1 MDMKTLRKL
10 AWILPVSLAA
20 GLTLALFDGGTW
32 WIGMLAYGLLF
43 SLGLLALSALWGTAE
58 KPKGVMLMLLLALIL
73 RLGMGLF
80 FSWALPAYG
89 NDTPVQNAGYIFR
102 DASAYDQ
109 QSWDLAVSTDPLWK
123 AFERS
128 YGIDDQYGGLTFFL
142 GLVYRLLSAELHRP
156 WLIILFAAIA
166 GAIGTGLAWKGARQA
181 WGEPVALGL
190 GWIMALYPE
199 SLVAGG
205 SQMREPFLI
214 LFTSAFFLGLVSRRA
229 GAGWKAWAWM
239 GGGLLGGLLFSPGM
253 ALTILVVLVV
263 WDWLQGGDR
272 RIRWG
277 WVIAGAALV
286 LAGLIFLGSLMGGA
300 LQAPA
305 GPLANLVTWLKYSA
319 AYSAYETE
327 LGSGW
332 IQTIFDTLPKP
343 LHLPFLTAY
352 GVIQPLLPAAIIDS
366 GVWPMRL
373 MGIVRGLGWSAL
385 LPFFF
390 YSLRPILKTTS
401 KHERLSWLWLWI
413 FTWFWVLLC
422 SFRGGGDQWDNP
434 RYRLIFLLFQAGLAA
449 FSFIWARRTHDRWFG
464 RTFLVE
470 VVLLGGILA
479 WYISRYDAAPGALPL
494 AGTLGLTLGACVLI
508 LAGGW
513 LYDRLRPPKAIDPG
527 NG

>member
-1 MDMKTLRKL
+1 MKLLRKL

-20 GLTLALFDGGTW
+20 GLALALFDSGTW

-43 SLGLLALSALWGTAE
+43 SLGLLALSALWETNGNS
-58 KPKGVMLMLLLALIL
+58 KGVVVMLLLALVL
-73 RLGMGLF
+73 RLGTGLF

-109 QSWDLAVSTDPLWK
+109 QSWDLASSGEPLWR
-123 AFERS
+123 AFDRS

-142 GLVYRLLSAELHRP
+142 SLVYRLLSPDLHRP
-156 WLIILFAAIA
+156 WLIILFAAVA
-166 GAIGTGLAWKGARQA
+166 GAIGTGLAYRGARQA
-181 WGEPVALGL
+181 WGEPVALL
-190 GWIMALYPE
+190 IGWIMALYPE

-214 LFTSAFFLGLVSRRA
+214 LFISAFFLGLVSRQA

-239 GGGLLGGLLFSPGM
+239 GGGLVGGLVFSPGM
-253 ALTILVVLVV
+253 ALTMMVVLVV
-263 WDWLQGGDR
+263 RAWLKGRER
-272 RIRWG
+272 RIHWG
-277 WVIAGAALV
+277 WVAAGAVLIIAGLAL
-286 LAGLIFLGSLMGGA
+286 LGSLMGGA

-305 GPLANLVTWLKYSA
+305 GPLANLVDWLKYSA
-319 AYSAYETE
+319 SYSAYETE
-327 LGSGW
+327 QGSGW
-332 IQTIFDTLPKP
+332 IQTIFDILPKP
-343 LHLPFLTAY
+343 LQIPFLTIY
-352 GVIQPLLPAAIIDS
+352 GVIQPLLPAAIIDE
-366 GVWPMRL
+366 GVWPMKL

-390 YSLRPILKTTS
+390 YCLRPILKTTS
-401 KHERLSWLWLWI
+401 KHERLSWLWLWV

-449 FSFIWARRTHDRWFG
+449 FSLVWARRTHDRWLG

-470 VVLLGGILA
+470 AVLLGSILA
-479 WYISRYDAAPGALPL
+479 WYISRYDAAPGVFPL
-494 AGTLGLTLGACVLI
+494 TWMLGGGVGASVLI

-513 LYDRLRPPKAIDPG
+513 LYDRLRPPKAIDSG